1 MELKKKK
8 VFAPKV
14 GVTTATLKLVN
25 PTNKELA
32 EFYGSELD
40 PEKEEPKYE
49 GTDKVRNVDTA
60 TIALYFETPDG
71 FKFNKWITIADDI
84 ATNSGK
90 DKIAYV
96 TQVLDSQY
104 VTKPS
109 DLFESNKF
117 FMKYDKN
124 SKGFVSTG
132 KEKIYRKANV
142 GELQLYNIVRSIIGA
157 ESYNGLKT
165 VYNDLRVD
173 LSDSSV
179 NLLLDIKQLFKNPK
193 KYVKTYFQDLLADDS
208 MNGPVC
214 VGFTVT
220 KKEDGTLQQS
230 LTNFLSG
237 PMLRHINVS
246 NTAGWQVS
254 PPDAK
259 RKPVLETWYN
269 SIVNPSNGKKV
280 GYSFDPL
287 HDYEEDGLPATNET
301 LDRSNE
307 KAPFDSDDSDY

>member
-14 GVTTATLKLVN
+14 GVTTAKLKLVN
-25 PTNKELA
+25 PSRKELD
-32 EFYGSELD
+32 EFYGNEPD
-40 PEKEEPKYE
+40 PEKEEPVYE
-49 GTDKVRNVDTA
+49 GTDKIRNVDTA

-71 FKFNKWITIADDI
+71 YKFNKWITIADDI
-84 ATNSGK
+84 ATNTAK

-104 VTKPS
+104 VTKPA
-109 DLFESNKF
+109 DLFESNKY
-117 FMKYDKN
+117 FMKYDKGT
-124 SKGFVSTG
+124 KGFVSTG

-165 VYNDLRVD
+165 VYNDQRVD
-173 LSDSSV
+173 LSSPEV
-179 NLLLDIKQLFKNPK
+179 NLLLDIKQLFKNPR
-193 KYVKTYFQDLLADDS
+193 KYVKSYFSALLEDDS

-214 VGFTVT
+214 VAFTVD
-220 KKEDGTLQQS
+220 KKDDGTLQQS
-230 LTNFLSG
+230 LSNFLSG

-246 NTAGWQVS
+246 VQAGWEVS
-254 PPDAK
+254 LADAK
-259 RKPVLETWYN
+259 RKTALETWYN
-269 SIVNPSNGKKV
+269 SIVNPSNGKKK
-280 GYSFDPL
+280 GYHFGPL
-287 HDYEEDGLPATNET
+287 QDYEEDGLPATNET
-301 LDRSNE
+301 LDRTNE